1 MNTMT
6 VSGFRR
12 NMAAAFN
19 KAAEGEN
26 VMVRRGTQVFA
37 IVPVSD
43 DELTITPELQAKIDK
58 ARAEIKA
65 GKCVTLKSHEDI
77 DKYFDSL

>member
-58 ARAEIKA
+58 ARAEIKS

>member
-1 MNTMT
+1 MT

-43 DELTITPELQAKIDK
+43 DELTITPELQEKIDK
-58 ARAEIKA
+58 ARAEIKS

-77 DKYFDSL
+77 DRYFDSL

>member
-26 VMVRRGTQVFA
+26 VMVRRGTKVFA

>member
-1 MNTMT
+1 MT

>member
-58 ARAEIKA
+58 ARAEIKS

-77 DKYFDSL
+77 DRYFDSL

>member
-1 MNTMT
+1 
-6 VSGFRR
+6 
-12 NMAAAFN
+12 MAAAFN

>member
-65 GKCVTLKSHEDI
+65 SKCVTLKSHEDI